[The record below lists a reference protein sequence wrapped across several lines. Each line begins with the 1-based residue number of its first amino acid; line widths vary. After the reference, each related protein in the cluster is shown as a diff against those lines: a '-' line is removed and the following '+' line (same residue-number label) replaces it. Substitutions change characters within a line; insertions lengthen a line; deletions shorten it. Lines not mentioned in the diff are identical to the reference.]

1 MIKDNK
7 ALLFERMQ
15 YLNPDF
21 KKPLTEGMGIGEEDK
36 KDDKWI
42 QKAVNPEHK
51 GDCTPMT
58 KETCTPPKKA
68 LAKRFKKGIE
78 NEGEEMGEE
87 PKELSMEEK
96 YENLVKFVDSI
107 YAMLHGE
114 TSEEEHEEHEESETP
129 EEEKA
134 EHEEGGEEYE
144 EEEGENKEKKPFPF
158 QKKDDSD
165 ESSEEETEEGGEKKS
180 FLFQKKNESAGTS
193 APAAK
198 KIPVVDIAK
207 VGK

>member
-1 MIKDNK
+1 MIKDNKNNK

-21 KKPLTEGMGIGEEDK
+21 KKPLTEGMGIGEEEK

-58 KETCTPPKKA
+58 KDTCTPPKKA

-87 PKELSMEEK
+87 HEELSIEEK

-114 TSEEEHEEHEESETP
+114 SSEEEHEESETP
-129 EEEKA
+129 AEEKA
-134 EHEEGGEEYE
+134 EHEEGGSEEHE
-144 EEEGENKEKKPFPF
+144 EEEGEKKPFPF
-158 QKKDDSD
+158 QKKGDD
-165 ESSEEETEEGGEKKS
+165 ESSEEEKEEGGEKKS
-180 FLFQKKNESAGTS
+180 FPFQKKNESAGTS
-193 APAAK
+193 APSAK